1 MPAQFV
7 RPHVAQIGYRSG
19 ELFVEQVPVRAIAE
33 EFGTPFYAY
42 SATAVRERIEMLRDA
57 LKPADVRI
65 CYAMKANNNLS
76 LLRIL
81 AGLGCGM
88 DIVSGGELE
97 RALAAGVPAQKI
109 VFSGVGKSEQEIKAA
124 VAAGAGQLNV
134 ELTEELELI
143 AKVAR
148 NGGKRA
154 PVVLRVNPDVDAATH
169 PKITTGTRHNKFGI
183 PYESALAVYA
193 KASKLP
199 EIDCLGVAVHIG
211 SQITDILPFR
221 RTFERVAEL
230 VGRIRAQGNTIARLD
245 LGGGLGVS
253 YDGRSGID
261 IATYGA
267 ILRETLGDCGCE
279 LTIEPG
285 RFVVAEAGILVS
297 EVLYNKVQG
306 GEKFTIVDAGMN
318 DLMRPAL
325 YDARHPIWPVA
336 EPAAEA
342 VAEPCHI
349 VGPVCESSDTFGKY
363 EELPPLASGDLI
375 ALGVAGAYCAVM
387 ASSYNARP
395 LVQEILIEGDRYRL
409 ARRRQAVAAMLK
421 LEQAGEWIAA

>member
-1 MPAQFV
+1 MTAEFV

-19 ELFVEQVPVRAIAE
+19 ELFIEQVPVRTIAE
-33 EFGTPFYAY
+33 KFGTPFYAY
-42 SATAVRERIEMLRDA
+42 SASAVCQRIEMLRDA
-57 LKPADVRI
+57 LHPAEVQI

-81 AGLGCGM
+81 SGLGCGM

-97 RALAAGVPAQKI
+97 RTLAAGVPAQKI

-124 VAAGAGQLNV
+124 VAAGVGQLNV
-134 ELTEELELI
+134 ESTEELELI

-148 NGGKRA
+148 NVGRKV

-183 PYESALAVYA
+183 PYEAALTVYA
-193 KASKLP
+193 RASTLP
-199 EIDCLGVAVHIG
+199 GIDCLGLAVHIG

-221 RTFERVAEL
+221 KTFERVAEL
-230 VGRIRAQGNTIARLD
+230 VGRIRAQGNTITRLD

-261 IATYGA
+261 IVTYGA
-267 ILRETLGDCGCE
+267 ILRETLADCGCE

-306 GEKFTIVDAGMN
+306 SEKFTIVDAGMN

-325 YDARHPIWPVA
+325 YDARHPIWPIA
-336 EPAAEA
+336 EPAAETL
-342 VAEPCHI
+342 AEPCHI

-363 EELPPLASGDLI
+363 EALPPLVSGDLL

-387 ASSYNARP
+387 SSSYNARP
-395 LVQEILIEGDRYRL
+395 LVQEILVEGNRYCL
-409 ARRRQAVAAMLK
+409 ARHRQTVAAMLK

>member
-1 MPAQFV
+1 MTAEFV
-7 RPHVAQIGYRSG
+7 RPHVAHIAYRSG
-19 ELFVEQVPVRAIAE
+19 ELFIEQVSVQAIAE

-42 SATAVRERIEMLRDA
+42 SATAVRERIAMLRAA
-57 LKPADVRI
+57 LHPADVQI

-97 RALAAGVPAQKI
+97 RALAAGVPSLKV
-109 VFSGVGKSEQEIKAA
+109 VFSGVGKSEQEIRAA
-124 VAAGAGQLNV
+124 ITAGVGQLNV
-134 ELTEELELI
+134 ESIEELELI

-148 NGGKRA
+148 NAGRKV

-183 PYESALAVYA
+183 PYEAALTVYA
-193 KASKLP
+193 KASTLP
-199 EIDCLGVAVHIG
+199 EIDCLGLAVHIG
-211 SQITDILPFR
+211 SQITDVQPFR
-221 RTFERVAEL
+221 QTFERVAEL
-230 VGRIRAQGNTIARLD
+230 VGRIRAQGNAIARLD

-253 YDGRSGID
+253 YDGHSGID
-261 IATYGA
+261 IATYGV
-267 ILRETLGDCGCE
+267 ILRETLGACGCE

-325 YDARHPIWPVA
+325 YDARHPIWPVV
-336 EPAAEA
+336 EPAADA

-363 EELPPLASGDLI
+363 EELPPLAGGDLI

-387 ASSYNARP
+387 SSSYNARP
-395 LVQEILIEGDRYRL
+395 LVQEILVEGDRYRL
-409 ARRRQAVAAMLK
+409 ARRQQTVAAMLK